1 MKIDKLH
8 PKEDT
13 PELFMNERIIYLQP
27 TVRLKNNFYDG
38 TKNEEKKYHGT
49 RTLLC
54 YHCRCVIKTHR
65 RFQFFFFFSDLH

>member
-27 TVRLKNNFYDG
+27 TVRLKNNFFDG
-38 TKNEEKKYHGT
+38 TKNEEKKIPRYAH
-49 RTLLC
+49 
-54 YHCRCVIKTHR
+54 VIMLSLSLR
-65 RFQFFFFFSDLH
+65 Y